1 MNPEQLRHNL
11 RQLWL
16 TYYRDNRHWL
26 SRMEIW
32 ITHKDQ
38 RRPSS
43 SFILATISVLNPEL
57 TQILP
62 LLADLN
68 SDPDQ
73 MVEALGLNFNPERL
87 LGTLPEG
94 AALPGQEVASH
105 RLPSAAAPSAEMG
118 GRHFFQQRQPASVP
132 TGTAQSADIASNPGD
147 GHRPIPPSPDQ
158 VLQRPPRPIPRSGG
172 NQPTTE
178 VTRRA
183 NEVDSICEGRD
194 LPRPLPPRPR
204 RKFTA

>member
-1 MNPEQLRHNL
+1 MHPEQLRHNL
-11 RQLWL
+11 RQMWL

-87 LGTLPEG
+87 
-94 AALPGQEVASH
+94 
-105 RLPSAAAPSAEMG
+105 
-118 GRHFFQQRQPASVP
+118 
-132 TGTAQSADIASNPGD
+132 
-147 GHRPIPPSPDQ
+147 
-158 VLQRPPRPIPRSGG
+158 
-172 NQPTTE
+172 
-178 VTRRA
+178 
-183 NEVDSICEGRD
+183 
-194 LPRPLPPRPR
+194 
-204 RKFTA
+204 